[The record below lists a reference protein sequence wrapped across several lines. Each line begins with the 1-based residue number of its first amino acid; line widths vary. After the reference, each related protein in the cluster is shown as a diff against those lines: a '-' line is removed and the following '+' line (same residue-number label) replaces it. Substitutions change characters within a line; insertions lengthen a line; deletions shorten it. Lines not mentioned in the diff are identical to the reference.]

1 MTDLNDHLIKLIK
14 LHGPISVSSYMTEA
28 LTNPKF
34 GYYVNQ
40 NPFGKGGDFITAPE
54 VSQMFGE
61 LVGLWFADI
70 WLKMRRPVK
79 VHLIELG
86 PGKGTLMADL
96 VRVLDVLPEF
106 RNVLELHL
114 VEASPQLIKVQ
125 KNALV
130 NFKGK
135 ITWHETVKTALVA
148 AEGDDM
154 ATFVIA
160 NEFFDALPIRQ
171 FQKGDL
177 GWHERMVTVNEKG
190 DGLIN
195 MLSPFPV
202 QDVELPEH
210 LKAADLHSII
220 ELSPMAE
227 YITGLI
233 SEHIKS
239 NTGATLFVDYGYN
252 EYRTGE
258 TLQAIEKHKYASI
271 FERPGHADLSSH
283 VNFCKIIDI
292 AKTRGLKTHGPAM
305 QGKFLNEMGIAERVR
320 ILNKSATPEQK
331 KDILSALNR
340 LIAPDE
346 MGTLFKVLA
355 MTSDHGL
362 EVTGF

>member
-14 LHGPISVSSYMTEA
+14 LHGPISISSYMTEA

-258 TLQAIEKHKYASI
+258 TLQSI
-271 FERPGHADLSSH
+271 
-283 VNFCKIIDI
+283 C
-292 AKTRGLKTHGPAM
+292 
-305 QGKFLNEMGIAERVR
+305 
-320 ILNKSATPEQK
+320 
-331 KDILSALNR
+331 
-340 LIAPDE
+340 
-346 MGTLFKVLA
+346 
-355 MTSDHGL
+355 
-362 EVTGF
+362 